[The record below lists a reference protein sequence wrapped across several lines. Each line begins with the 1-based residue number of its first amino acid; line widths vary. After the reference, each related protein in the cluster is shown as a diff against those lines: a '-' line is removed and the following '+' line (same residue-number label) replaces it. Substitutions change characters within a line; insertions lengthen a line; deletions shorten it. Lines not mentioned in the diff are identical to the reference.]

1 MAKATSVLDDV
12 IGVIAARTPRVQ
24 AWYHRVPPEHAGAL
38 AEILDAWK
46 SGRLGS
52 QKITAA
58 RAIAK
63 ILSARGISDVGPQ
76 GVLKWLEKAQ

>member
-1 MAKATSVLDDV
+1 MAKAKSVLDDV
-12 IGVIAARTPRVQ
+12 IGVIAAQPPRVQ
-24 AWYHRVPPEHAGAL
+24 AWYHRVAPEHAGTV

-52 QKITAA
+52 RKITAA

-63 ILSARGISDVGPQ
+63 ILVARGIADVGPQ
-76 GVLKWLEKAQ
+76 GVLKWLERA

>member
-1 MAKATSVLDDV
+1 MAKAKSVLDDV
-12 IGVIAARTPRVQ
+12 IGAIAAQPPRVQ
-24 AWYHRVPPEHAGAL
+24 AWYQRVAPEHAGTV

-52 QKITAA
+52 RKITAA

-63 ILSARGISDVGPQ
+63 ILAARGIADVGPQ
-76 GVLKWLEKAQ
+76 GVLKWLEKA